1 MNNEPTFVKLLCL
14 SVGTSV
20 TISIALGTGF
30 GLAGVVIGVVLG
42 VLGGTIIGIVLTAAG
57 QHVLEAPIHF
67 RPPPFC

>member
-30 GLAGVVIGVVLG
+30 GLAGVVLG